1 MTIFKNAIFELKF
14 YYSNNFVFT
23 KKLVSP
29 FEKKQQKKKSY
40 YNKNKEGIN

>member
-29 FEKKQQKKKSY
+29 FEKKQQKKNVTITKT
-40 YNKNKEGIN
+40 KKA